1 MYDFVDRPV
10 TSLDQGG
17 RFLIWSMRA
26 WVKSMHD
33 SRCPCAAIGPAFAK
47 SKMIAG
53 LPSFHRMML
62 IFNRDALETFRFCAL
77 ECNRISEHEALIL
90 SIVHGMRMARPD
102 VVGETLVLVVEE
114 HAVTDLVEAIVALG
128 RSMAVSGI
136 FPGLPANTGNCES
149 RSLNQR

>member
-33 SRCPCAAIGPAFAK
+33 SRCPCTAIGPAFAK

-53 LPSFHRMML
+53 LPSLHRMML
-62 IFNRDALETFRFCAL
+62 IFNRNALETFRFCAL

-90 SIVHGMRMARPD
+90 SFVHAMRMARPD
-102 VVGETLVLVVEE
+102 VVRETLALVVEE
-114 HAVTDLVEAIVALG
+114 DAVTDLVEAIVALG
-128 RSMAVSGI
+128 RSMAESGI
-136 FPGLPANTGNCES
+136 FPGLPANTGNCVS
-149 RSLNQR
+149 RSLDQR